1 MGKRPGN
8 IFSRQRKALK
18 EGNNN
23 NIDINTTAIIED
35 NDRLNHNLKKTR
47 KQLENNNKSLRKM
60 KKRGGVMRQ
69 MLEKFPASKNH
80 LNNQQEDE
88 VEVATV
94 TEEPIYESR
103 KLMIRQMQGMIAK
116 EVLKDRK
123 GTVGSEYD
131 SWSDLEENFARAYEP
146 IPLNI
151 RMETWRNMSKKEIL
165 RNVKSKQL
173 RKDFEYLTHA
183 EILLHIEKMHLSAQ
197 YLSNKFGV
205 DKLLQHNHP
214 PLTHRQMERAKQK
227 GRDVDLD
234 SIVTDFNELE
244 MRKVHHQKPK
254 PKVHDSWSSRASSI
268 LKDPASI
275 YVSREEVLA
284 NLKAD
289 ILAKAQPP
297 KEPPPKQPFNNHGHL
312 KPLKK
317 SIHDSWSSRA
327 SSIMAKGITEP
338 NYMSRTELLTKL
350 AELSH
355 IEDVEHLENLTKMI
369 HEQDSDSELEFSSQN
384 EDEDGRKTASSSA
397 ASVSTVKNVILTKHE
412 IETESSQNKHH
423 HSDFYTNNNSSD
435 EDGSCSC
442 DSCVSYSS
450 CHTNCSCGGT
460 GSHYE
465 EEAMMSSMTTNTDE
479 TVVDQTQVQSGDP
492 QSGRDK
498 RKYRD
503 VYIVNGSNVS
513 DQNDPIDP
521 ILPKNL
527 KPKQKQSKQEN
538 IPRNYSTTPSSMNE
552 IEIDQGSGS
561 KRSSKRRTK
570 NSKDNTNA
578 DLGTPTQKS
587 WSNGDFEEMYE
598 PVNATEIRRQKN
610 ATALKRYLREFAA
623 DWDDRVNNLNTLR
636 RGKVLQELKR
646 HLRETI
652 DLDNVKPEDLGR
664 QVEVALREAL
674 DSSYEA
680 ISNVNIG
687 QMYVPMEENPSNSR
701 VVSRE
706 NTDYDTF
713 GSIDSLI
720 FEPKLNNHP
729 TNEDIEQAQE
739 EIDLQFNYLK
749 QFDVSQRKKAKNIIG
764 PGKTTFAERVKLFQS
779 LGSKK
784 TTLRPPIPPPPPPPP
799 PKQANLET
807 NWKKVAQEKSLKPSP
822 DEIRAEEELESH
834 SFCPE
839 CNNPMLESLMCS
851 TCYTC
856 TQCGED
862 EERGHEEDT
871 AEEVLEDPYN
881 PKVVLADVSV
891 HQVSSG
897 TASWDFVESTKANSG
912 SKPLDEN
919 NLRRMLKESFGAEG
933 SLDKQP
939 VYEPLIYSASDMEH
953 NLEYEVDF
961 LSEYA
966 QKKSLFPSSTAV
978 GMMVEP
984 KVQLDLL
991 DKSGQKVRTVTEET
1005 FRADI
1010 EGTLRRLDQ
1019 FQSKTKSTKGKS
1031 NARRP
1036 SPSELN
1042 ASDSGIASPPLG
1054 QNELSSFT
1062 QVRASPSSSE
1072 EEQGNNDSG
1081 LENNE
1086 GNKKVPQALPVPK
1099 RDTMIRELKS
1109 KLKQKFSNE
1118 ELAEQEREREQLL
1131 LQEQNEVAKISQVE
1145 SGTVES
1151 RKLAMAPQLAKVFAK
1166 LHLQNNPEKSTMTSF
1181 ANLRDQRGGGGPPQ
1195 KLGEIRENSESES
1208 CDCDNNATEEKP
1220 TREMLYGPG
1229 GLFGPKG
1236 PFSTPIVRYPQG
1248 MELPPR
1254 KKIFGAPS
1262 TRAST
1267 RAPSSAARKTPLPHL
1282 INSEISSVVE
1292 DRSVKSHYIMNSV
1305 IESNNSKPPSRM
1317 ETYLNDWAE
1326 LPEDDVEKWKEE
1338 KAQRML
1344 AWIHTSTSEQ
1354 IGTETPWLKVCEHMG
1369 HRGRL

>member
-23 NIDINTTAIIED
+23 NIDINTNGAAAAAIIED

-47 KQLENNNKSLRKM
+47 KQLENNNKSLRRM

-69 MLEKFPASKNH
+69 MLEKFPASKPNF
-80 LNNQQEDE
+80 NQDN
-88 VEVATV
+88 EVANE
-94 TEEPIYESR
+94 EEPIYESR
-103 KLMIRQMQGMIAK
+103 KLLIRQMQGMIAK

-183 EILLHIEKMHLSAQ
+183 EILQHIEKMHLSAQ

-214 PLTHRQMERAKQK
+214 PLTQRQMERAKQK

-244 MRKVHHQKPK
+244 MRSKVQKPK

-297 KEPPPKQPFNNHGHL
+297 KEPPPHQQPFLHG
-312 KPLKK
+312 KPRIPLKK

-369 HEQDSDSELEFSSQN
+369 HEQDSDSELEFSSQ
-384 EDEDGRKTASSSA
+384 EEDGRKTASSSA

-412 IETESSQNKHH
+412 ETESQNKHRH
-423 HSDFYTNNNSSD
+423 HSEFSSD

-442 DSCVSYSS
+442 SDSYVSYSS

-479 TVVDQTQVQSGDP
+479 TVVDQTQN

-498 RKYRD
+498 GKYRD

-513 DQNDPIDP
+513 EQFNDDPIDP
-521 ILPKNL
+521 IPKNL
-527 KPKQKQSKQEN
+527 KQKQKQLKQELKN
-538 IPRNYSTTPSSMNE
+538 PPSRNYSTTPSSMNE
-552 IEIDQGSGS
+552 IDIDQGSGS
-561 KRSSKRRTK
+561 KRSSKSRTK
-570 NSKDNTNA
+570 SKEISQES
-578 DLGTPTQKS
+578 TQKS

-687 QMYVPMEENPSNSR
+687 QMYVPMEENPNNSR

-720 FEPKLNNHP
+720 FEPKLNNP
-729 TNEDIEQAQE
+729 TNEDIENAQE

-779 LGSKK
+779 LGNNKK
-784 TTLRPPIPPPPPPPP
+784 TISKPPIPPPPPPPP
-799 PKQANLET
+799 PKQVNLET
-807 NWKKVAQEKSLKPSP
+807 NWKKVAQEKSKNQ
-822 DEIRAEEELESH
+822 DEIRAEEEELESH
-834 SFCPE
+834 SYCPE

-856 TQCGED
+856 TQCGE
-862 EERGHEEDT
+862 EENHSSGHEDQDT
-871 AEEVLEDPYN
+871 EEVLEDPYN

-897 TASWDFVESTKANSG
+897 TASWDFVSESKANNG
-912 SKPLDEN
+912 KPLDEN

-933 SLDKQP
+933 SCEKQP

-966 QKKSLFPSSTAV
+966 QKKSLFQV
-978 GMMVEP
+978 GMDS

-991 DKSGQKVRTVTEET
+991 DKSGQKVVRTVTEET

-1010 EGTLRRLDQ
+1010 EGTLRRLDL
-1019 FQSKTKSTKGKS
+1019 QSKSSKSTKKS
-1031 NARRP
+1031 QIRHGP

-1054 QNELSSFT
+1054 QNLESFT

-1072 EEQGNNDSG
+1072 EEQANNDSG
-1081 LENNE
+1081 LENE
-1086 GNKKVPQALPVPK
+1086 NKKVQPLPVPK

-1118 ELAEQEREREQLL
+1118 ELAEQEREQLL
-1131 LQEQNEVAKISQVE
+1131 LQEQNEVAKIIQVE

-1166 LHLQNNPEKSTMTSF
+1166 LQSNNHENQKSTMTSF
-1181 ANLRDQRGGGGPPQ
+1181 AHLHRGGPPQQ

-1208 CDCDNNATEEKP
+1208 CDCDNKEEKP

-1254 KKIFGAPS
+1254 KKNFGAPS

-1305 IESNNSKPPSRM
+1305 IESPIPNSKPPSRMPSRM

-1354 IGTETPWLKVCEHMG
+1354 VGTETPWLKVCETND
-1369 HRGRL
+1369 RGRF